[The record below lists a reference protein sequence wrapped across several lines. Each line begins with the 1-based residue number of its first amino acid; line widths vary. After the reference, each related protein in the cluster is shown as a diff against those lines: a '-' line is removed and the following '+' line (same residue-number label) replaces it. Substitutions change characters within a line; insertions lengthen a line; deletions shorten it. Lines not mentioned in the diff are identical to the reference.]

1 MLKIIT
7 EIVHYRAVISSFVMI
22 INFFYFKIYIAIIR
36 GRYDVVEYL
45 IVKGA
50 DIKNQDISGW
60 TPIISGKLIF

>member
-1 MLKIIT
+1 M
-7 EIVHYRAVISSFVMI
+7 
-22 INFFYFKIYIAIIR
+22 FFILRSIASTR